1 MEKKFIN
8 CFKVILSCLAL
19 FSITAC
25 NNFIKGNEIAD
36 QIRTSID
43 YANSSSYLV
52 KVAYKEGTG
61 NVIKPASGESYQ
73 KQSDTFDIKFEA
85 NTEYQFIYWEVS
97 SDKLPAGQDI
107 NDYVQIQ
114 DPTKSESSVKFKKG
128 LENVI
133 FTPVIMERPR
143 ALSCTPMS
151 TGTLALRDSKIQVI
165 FNRNMDPSSIYYT
178 EQEVLD
184 LINEKG
190 VPADAFLP
198 KDAPIPTNP
207 TTGITKIYGYK
218 TINDK
223 NEEEYIYKNIL
234 ITDNEAQKNI
244 NKCFLAPYFKNP
256 TTLIIPADGS
266 NNGKNLPPAF
276 GQIAVVL
283 DKDFC
288 YKSKING
295 EFKYISMGQKKD
307 WIYLVNDESDSS
319 FPTINNC
326 ILKYYNFSVDDPD
339 PDGYLLP
346 GSNSN
351 STPTI
356 NNLTYLENGDLYLY
370 IDLNAADEG
379 SGLESFFEVE
389 FTRLQDDNYRNL
401 SNSSD
406 NKIIFNAYYNQQN
419 ASSSSYKKDL
429 DISSLEDGVYNVK
442 IKVSDRS
449 NNITTYPPAEDNIY
463 YYFVIDRGIY
473 LKESDIEINYDLT
486 SNSGLTISW
495 PKIPDLV
502 NVEIKWK
509 TENDISYSDS
519 RKVENT
525 NPANTTYTTIQS
537 LNHATEYNF
546 QIIFQDKIDNQ
557 QYIYTQ
563 SYSNSAAPTFN
574 KVAAKSNQDLVLNIV
589 KKPDQTACGRFRFS
603 NSNNTQSS
611 QFIDF
616 DMENKAMLSVSIP
629 WTDVTTIQDITTNS
643 GPLVSI
649 QGKINGRFTAPRIYQ
664 ITVPLG
670 NVIIVTEQ

>member
-1 MEKKFIN
+1 MYNYLIDYYKKDYIMEKKFIN

-244 NKCFLAPYFKNP
+244 NKCFLAVFLLLKQ
-256 TTLIIPADGS
+256 LS
-266 NNGKNLPPAF
+266 LF
-276 GQIAVVL
+276 SL
-283 DKDFC
+283 FL
-288 YKSKING
+288 
-295 EFKYISMGQKKD
+295 F
-307 WIYLVNDESDSS
+307 S
-319 FPTINNC
+319 FI
-326 ILKYYNFSVDDPD
+326 
-339 PDGYLLP
+339 
-346 GSNSN
+346 
-351 STPTI
+351 
-356 NNLTYLENGDLYLY
+356 
-370 IDLNAADEG
+370 
-379 SGLESFFEVE
+379 
-389 FTRLQDDNYRNL
+389 
-401 SNSSD
+401 
-406 NKIIFNAYYNQQN
+406 
-419 ASSSSYKKDL
+419 
-429 DISSLEDGVYNVK
+429 
-442 IKVSDRS
+442 
-449 NNITTYPPAEDNIY
+449 
-463 YYFVIDRGIY
+463 
-473 LKESDIEINYDLT
+473 
-486 SNSGLTISW
+486 
-495 PKIPDLV
+495 
-502 NVEIKWK
+502 
-509 TENDISYSDS
+509 
-519 RKVENT
+519 
-525 NPANTTYTTIQS
+525 
-537 LNHATEYNF
+537 
-546 QIIFQDKIDNQ
+546 
-557 QYIYTQ
+557 
-563 SYSNSAAPTFN
+563 
-574 KVAAKSNQDLVLNIV
+574 
-589 KKPDQTACGRFRFS
+589 FRFH
-603 NSNNTQSS
+603 
-611 QFIDF
+611 
-616 DMENKAMLSVSIP
+616 
-629 WTDVTTIQDITTNS
+629 
-643 GPLVSI
+643 
-649 QGKINGRFTAPRIYQ
+649 
-664 ITVPLG
+664 
-670 NVIIVTEQ
+670 